1 MENVFEKK
9 PIEQVHDKVNS
20 LNETASKILDKM
32 DSIIIDLKEIKEH
45 LKKVDEE
52 VIVEKP
58 KSKGWFY

>member
-32 DSIIIDLKEIKEH
+32 DSIIIDLKEIKEYT
-45 LKKVDEE
+45 
-52 VIVEKP
+52 
-58 KSKGWFY
+58 SY